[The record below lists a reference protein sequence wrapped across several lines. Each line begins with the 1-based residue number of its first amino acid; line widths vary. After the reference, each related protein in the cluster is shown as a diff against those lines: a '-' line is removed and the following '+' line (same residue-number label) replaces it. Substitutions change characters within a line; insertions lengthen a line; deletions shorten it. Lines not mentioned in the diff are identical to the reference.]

1 MKKPRVKKSIE
12 IRSYIDPHI
21 KVRVYRNLHNNC
33 FSVKQNGIVRCH
45 ADSVTLHDCKF
56 VISKAGQK
64 RVRDEERK
72 NVHAFVEGWVVDTSK
87 ADHVVDGTKSD
98 EEINQGKSEWKKLFY
113 NPYLCDGFV
122 RDDEFNWKKPS
133 IAARAY
139 FVNMSNEDFVPYAY
153 DIVYNIN

>member
-1 MKKPRVKKSIE
+1 MKKPRVKHSKDIAQH
-12 IRSYIDPHI
+12 IDPSK

-45 ADSVTLHDCKF
+45 ADSVALHECKF
-56 VISKAGQK
+56 IISKAGQK
-64 RVRDEERK
+64 RVRDEEKK

-98 EEINQGKSEWKKLFY
+98 EEIDQGKSEWKKLFY

-133 IAARAY
+133 IASRALY
-139 FVNMSNEDFVPYAY
+139 VTLSNDDFVPHAY
-153 DIVYNIN
+153 NVIYNS